1 MNFKKLIA
9 FLLVIV
15 SFSVNAQLKLT
26 TESKISILTIG
37 PGTSL
42 NDAFGHSAI
51 RIKDP
56 VYKFD
61 IVFDYG
67 RYDFETENF
76 YLKFAQGK
84 LDYEINQSDF
94 EVFMRYYQYNNR
106 SVKEQLLNLNTEQKT
121 AFYYLLKE
129 AIKPENKS
137 YPYDFFYNN
146 CATKIKD
153 DIETIL
159 NNQLAYYP
167 KTTFKQFSFRNLIR
181 SDLNQ
186 NSWGSLG
193 IDIALGS
200 KIDQIAS
207 VEEHMFLPKYLHQ
220 LLENARLK
228 TDDSRLVSISKT
240 LYPSD
245 AITKTNFFSSPLFIL
260 GALALIML
268 FITYK
273 DYKNNTRSKWLDM
286 GLFAFTGV
294 VGVLLLL
301 LWFATDHQTTAY
313 NYNLL
318 WAFALN
324 ILFIPSISKSKLN
337 KRGLSYLKFLVLL
350 MSLMGLHWITGVQS
364 FAIGLIPL
372 LIAIIMRYLFLIHH
386 FKAAI
391 RV

>member
-1 MNFKKLIA
+1 MNFKKLIT
-9 FLLVIV
+9 LLVVWI
-15 SFSVNAQLKLT
+15 SFSVNAQLELT
-26 TESKISILTIG
+26 TESEISILTIG
-37 PGTSL
+37 QGTSL
-42 NDAFGHSAI
+42 NDAFGHNAI
-51 RIKDP
+51 RINDP

-61 IVFDYG
+61 IIFDYG
-67 RYDFETENF
+67 RYDFDTENF

-84 LDYEINQSDF
+84 LEYQMSQYNF
-94 EVFMRYYQYNNR
+94 ETFFGYYQYQNR
-106 SVKEQLLNLNTEQKT
+106 SVKEQVLNLSSVQKT
-121 AFYYLLKE
+121 AFYKLLKE
-129 AIKPENKS
+129 NIKPENKTYS
-137 YPYDFFYNN
+137 YDFFYNN

-153 DIETIL
+153 DIENIL
-159 NNQLAYYP
+159 DSQVVYNPAPN
-167 KTTFKQFSFRNLIR
+167 FKQFSFRNLIR

-228 TDDSRLVSISKT
+228 TDDSRLVSVSKI
-240 LYPSD
+240 LSPSD
-245 AITKTNFFSSPLFIL
+245 AVAKNNFFSSPLFIL
-260 GALALIML
+260 GILALIML

-273 DYKNNTRSKWLDM
+273 DYKNNSRSKWLDLS
-286 GLFAFTGV
+286 LFAITGCI
-294 VGVLLLL
+294 GVFLLL
-301 LWFATDHQTTAY
+301 LWFATDHQATAY

-318 WAFALN
+318 WACALN
-324 ILFIPSISKSKLN
+324 ILFIPSIRKSRLN
-337 KRGLSYLKFLVLL
+337 NRGLSYLKFLVLL
-350 MSLMGLHWITGVQS
+350 LSLMGLHWITGVQS

-372 LIAIIMRYLFLIHH
+372 LIAISVRYLFLIHH

>member
-1 MNFKKLIA
+1 MEFKKLIT
-9 FLLVIV
+9 LLIV
-15 SFSVNAQLKLT
+15 LITFSVNAQLQLT
-26 TESKISILTIG
+26 SDSKISILTIG

-42 NDAFGHSAI
+42 NDAFGHNAI

-84 LDYEINQSDF
+84 LDYQISQSKF
-94 EVFMRYYQYNNR
+94 ETFFGYYQYNNR
-106 SVKEQLLNLNTEQKT
+106 SVKEQVLNLSTEQKT
-121 AFYYLLKE
+121 AFYKLLKE
-129 AIKPENKS
+129 NIKPKNKN

-153 DIETIL
+153 GIENIL
-159 NNQLAYYP
+159 DDQLIYYP
-167 KTTFKQFSFRNLIR
+167 APSFKQLSFRNLIR

-186 NSWGSLG
+186 NSWGSFG

-228 TDDSRLVSISKT
+228 TDDSRLVSASKT
-240 LYPSD
+240 LSPSGVI
-245 AITKTNFFSSPLFIL
+245 AQNNFFSSPLFIL
-260 GALALIML
+260 GILALIML
-268 FITYK
+268 LITYN
-273 DYKNNTRSKWLDM
+273 DHKNNSRSKWLDV
-286 GLFAFTGV
+286 GLFAITGCI
-294 VGVLLLL
+294 GVLLLL

-318 WAFALN
+318 WACALN
-324 ILFIPSISKSKLN
+324 VLFLPSIRKSKLN
-337 KRGLSYLKFLVLL
+337 NRGISYIKFLVLL
-350 MSLMGLHWITGVQS
+350 LCLMGLHWITGVQS

-372 LIAIIMRYLFLIHH
+372 LIAICVRYLFLIHH

>member
-1 MNFKKLIA
+1 MEFKKLIT
-9 FLLVIV
+9 LLIV
-15 SFSVNAQLKLT
+15 LITFSVNAQLQLT
-26 TESKISILTIG
+26 SDSKISILTIG

-42 NDAFGHSAI
+42 NDAFGHNAI

-84 LDYEINQSDF
+84 LDYQISQSKF
-94 EVFMRYYQYNNR
+94 ETFFGYYQYNNR
-106 SVKEQLLNLNTEQKT
+106 SVKEQVLNLSSEQKT
-121 AFYYLLKE
+121 AFYKLLKE
-129 AIKPENKS
+129 NIKPKNKN

-153 DIETIL
+153 GIENIL
-159 NNQLAYYP
+159 DDQLIYYP
-167 KTTFKQFSFRNLIR
+167 APSFKQLSFRNLIR

-186 NSWGSLG
+186 NSWGSFG

-228 TDDSRLVSISKT
+228 TDDSRLVSASKT
-240 LYPSD
+240 LSPSGVI
-245 AITKTNFFSSPLFIL
+245 AQNNFFSSPLFIL
-260 GALALIML
+260 GILALIML
-268 FITYK
+268 LITYN
-273 DYKNNTRSKWLDM
+273 DHKNNSRSKWLDV
-286 GLFAFTGV
+286 GLFAITGCI
-294 VGVLLLL
+294 GVLLLL

-318 WAFALN
+318 WACALN
-324 ILFIPSISKSKLN
+324 VLFLPSIRKSKLN
-337 KRGLSYLKFLVLL
+337 NRGISYIKFLVLL
-350 MSLMGLHWITGVQS
+350 LCLMGLHWITGVQS

-372 LIAIIMRYLFLIHH
+372 LIAICVRYLFLIHH

>member
-1 MNFKKLIA
+1 MNFKKLIT
-9 FLLVIV
+9 LLILTA
-15 SFSVNAQLKLT
+15 SFSVNAQLQLT
-26 TESKISILTIG
+26 IESEISILTIG

-42 NDAFGHSAI
+42 NDAFGHNAI

-84 LDYEINQSDF
+84 LDYQISQSKF
-94 EVFMRYYQYNNR
+94 EKFFRYYQYNNR
-106 SVKEQLLNLNTEQKT
+106 SVKEQILNLNTKQKT
-121 AFYYLLKE
+121 AFYNLLKE
-129 AIKPENKS
+129 NIKPENKN

-153 DIETIL
+153 DIENIL
-159 NNQLAYYP
+159 DYQVVYTP
-167 KTTFKQFSFRNLIR
+167 SPTFKQFSFRNLIR

-207 VEEHMFLPKYLHQ
+207 VEEHMFLPKYLYQ
-220 LLENARLK
+220 LLENARLES
-228 TDDSRLVSISKT
+228 DASRLVSASKI
-240 LYPSD
+240 LHPSD
-245 AITKTNFFSSPLFIL
+245 AIVEDNFFNSPLFVL
-260 GALALIML
+260 GILALIML
-268 FITYK
+268 LITYN
-273 DYKNNTRSKWLDM
+273 DYKNNSRSKWLDIS
-286 GLFAFTGV
+286 LFVITGCI
-294 VGVLLLL
+294 GVLLLL

-318 WAFALN
+318 WACALN
-324 ILFIPSISKSKLN
+324 ILFIPSVCKPKLN
-337 KRGLSYLKFLVLL
+337 NRGLSYLKFLVLL
-350 MSLMGLHWITGVQS
+350 LSLMGLHWITGVQS

-372 LIAIIMRYLFLIHH
+372 LIAMGIRYLFLIHH
-386 FKAAI
+386 FNKAI

>member
-1 MNFKKLIA
+1 MNFKKLIT
-9 FLLVIV
+9 FLLIIT
-15 SFSVNAQLKLT
+15 SFSVNAQLELT

-42 NDAFGHSAI
+42 NDAFGHNAI

-56 VYKFD
+56 IYKFD

-67 RYDFETENF
+67 RYDFEIENF

-84 LDYEINQSDF
+84 LDYEIGQTKF
-94 EVFMRYYQYNNR
+94 ETFFNYYQYKNR
-106 SVKEQLLNLNTEQKT
+106 SVKEQVLNLSTEQKT
-121 AFYYLLKE
+121 SLYLLLKE
-129 AIKPENKS
+129 NIKPENKS

-153 DIETIL
+153 DIEYIL
-159 NNQLAYYP
+159 DNQLIYYP
-167 KTTFKQFSFRNLIR
+167 KLTFEQFSFRNLIR

-193 IDIALGS
+193 IDLALGS

-207 VEEHMFLPKYLHQ
+207 VEEHMFSPKYLHQ
-220 LLENARLK
+220 LLENARIK
-228 TDDSRLVSISKT
+228 TNNSRLVSVSKT
-240 LYPSD
+240 LNTTET
-245 AITKTNFFSSPLFIL
+245 ITQNRFFSSPLFIL
-260 GALALIML
+260 GILALIVL
-268 FITYK
+268 LTTYK
-273 DYKNNTRSKWLDM
+273 NFKNNNRSKWLDIS
-286 GLFAFTGV
+286 LFAFTGCI
-294 VGVLLLL
+294 GILLLL

-324 ILFIPSISKSKLN
+324 ILFIPSICKPKLN
-337 KRGLSYLKFLVLL
+337 NRGLSYLKFLVLL
-350 MSLMGLHWITGVQS
+350 LCLMALHWITGVQS

-372 LIAIIMRYLFLIHH
+372 LIAICTRFLFLIHH
-386 FKAAI
+386 FKSVN
-391 RV
+391 RL

>member
-1 MNFKKLIA
+1 MDFKKLIT
-9 FLLVIV
+9 LLIV
-15 SFSVNAQLKLT
+15 WITFSANAQLELT

-42 NDAFGHSAI
+42 NDAFGHNAI

-84 LDYEINQSDF
+84 LDYQISQSKF
-94 EVFMRYYQYNNR
+94 ETFFGYYQYQNR
-106 SVKEQLLNLNTEQKT
+106 SVKEQILNLTSKQKIDL
-121 AFYYLLKE
+121 YNLLKE
-129 AIKPENKS
+129 NIKPENKN

-153 DIETIL
+153 GIETTL
-159 NNQLAYYP
+159 DYQVVYNPAPN
-167 KTTFKQFSFRNLIR
+167 FKLFSFRNLIR

-186 NSWGSLG
+186 NSWGSFG

-207 VEEHMFLPKYLHQ
+207 VEEHMFLPKHLHQ

-228 TDDSRLVSISKT
+228 TDDSKLVTASKT
-240 LYPSD
+240 LSPSD
-245 AITKTNFFSSPLFIL
+245 KITQNNFFSSPLFIL
-260 GALALIML
+260 GILALIML
-268 FITYK
+268 FITYN
-273 DYKNNTRSKWLDM
+273 DYKNNTRSKWLDV
-286 GLFAFTGV
+286 GLFAFTGS

-318 WAFALN
+318 WACALN
-324 ILFIPSISKSKLN
+324 LLFLPSIRKSKLN
-337 KRGLSYLKFLVLL
+337 NRGLSYLKFLILL
-350 MSLMGLHWITGVQS
+350 LSLMGLHWITGVQS
-364 FAIGLIPL
+364 FAIGLIPV
-372 LIAIIMRYLFLIHH
+372 LIAVCVRYLFLIHH
-386 FKAAI
+386 FKAAV